1 MLQNA
6 GGEVASL
13 KKPFEEVAA
22 ENQAWLYRYICRL
35 LGKSGSAAEDL
46 LQETLIKCFKAYGSY
61 VEQGSLEAWLSS
73 VARNT
78 VMSYLRSRN
87 RFDIISLS
95 SSGILD
101 CGPYKIAYADAYVD
115 ADETINLKCC
125 FTMN

>member
-35 LGKSGSAAEDL
+35 LGKSGPAAEDL

-87 RFDIISLS
+87 RFDIISAFLTAGLTKS
-95 SSGILD
+95 PTLMRMLTQTKRLI
-101 CGPYKIAYADAYVD
+101 
-115 ADETINLKCC
+115 
-125 FTMN
+125 